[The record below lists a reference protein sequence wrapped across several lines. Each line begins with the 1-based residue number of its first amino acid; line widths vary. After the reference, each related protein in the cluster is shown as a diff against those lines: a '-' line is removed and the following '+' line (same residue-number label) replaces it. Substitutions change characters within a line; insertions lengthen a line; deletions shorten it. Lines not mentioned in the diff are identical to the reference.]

1 MTATLWIFTLN
12 WLKITGAGGKE
23 SSSVGEGAE
32 FKKLIMLARER
43 LESARH
49 EGQHKGWTTLERG
62 KAAGEMV

>member
-1 MTATLWIFTLN
+1 M
-12 WLKITGAGGKE
+12 TGAGGKE